1 MNEDNIRS
9 SYYAIIPAYIR
20 YNKELKFAERLLYG
34 EITALSNKQGY
45 CFASNRYFAN
55 LYDVSI
61 STISRWIS
69 HLVELN
75 TLYVEVVRND
85 KKEIIERRIYVIDNP
100 YMQNNQHPYTQ
111 KEQYPYVQN
120 YGYPICK
127 KNKDNN
133 ININKIDRLFN
144 YIINKEQKIP
154 EEFSETNFD
163 EIYSWLEYFDMLYT
177 KEMINSIS
185 SEQNINRIKQIT
197 YAIALIVKDNLHNYA
212 NRITRD
218 DLIIIYNECKNKE
231 DEYKGTEKEI
241 EDFSRYYY
249 KSVVNELKK
258 GTTPFFFYAQKSV
271 I

>member
-120 YGYPICK
+120 LDC
-127 KNKDNN
+127 
-133 ININKIDRLFN
+133 
-144 YIINKEQKIP
+144 Q
-154 EEFSETNFD
+154 
-163 EIYSWLEYFDMLYT
+163 
-177 KEMINSIS
+177 
-185 SEQNINRIKQIT
+185 
-197 YAIALIVKDNLHNYA
+197 
-212 NRITRD
+212 
-218 DLIIIYNECKNKE
+218 
-231 DEYKGTEKEI
+231 
-241 EDFSRYYY
+241 
-249 KSVVNELKK
+249 
-258 GTTPFFFYAQKSV
+258 PFFVQFL
-271 I
+271 